1 MLQVARTLI
10 ACTMRMAS
18 VHRGLRVNTMKLT
31 KRNGSSMPNQKQKQQ
46 FHKLVCYNTC
56 EALQILDMLVRH
68 WDSIGMKVVDEKWNI
83 KYRITTVELITE
95 KQNED

>member
-1 MLQVARTLI
+1 MPQAAGILI
-10 ACTMRMAS
+10 ACTMRAANA
-18 VHRGLRVNTMKLT
+18 HRGSRVNRMKLT
-31 KRNGSSMPNQKQKQQ
+31 KRNGSNMRDQKQKQQ

-95 KQNED
+95 KHNED

>member
-1 MLQVARTLI
+1 MPQAAGILI
-10 ACTMRMAS
+10 ACIMRAANA
-18 VHRGLRVNTMKLT
+18 HRGLHVNRMKLT
-31 KRNGSSMPNQKQKQQ
+31 KRNGSNMRDQKQKQQ

-56 EALQILDMLVRH
+56 EAMQILDMLVRH

-95 KQNED
+95 KHNED

>member
-1 MLQVARTLI
+1 M
-10 ACTMRMAS
+10 
-18 VHRGLRVNTMKLT
+18 H
-31 KRNGSSMPNQKQKQQ
+31 NQKPKQQ

-56 EALQILDMLVRH
+56 EAVQILDMLVRH